1 MPAMMPTWTATW
13 AINEVP
19 GGCEVIRDGRPVG
32 IGGCRDVDEAVETIR
47 QHDLYEAGDLIVRRR
62 AGQEREVDMSAY
74 HSLSAG

>member
-1 MPAMMPTWTATW
+1 MPAWTATW

-32 IGGCRDVDEAVETIR
+32 IGSCNDVDDAVDRIR
-47 QHDLYEAGDLIVRRR
+47 QHRLYEARDHIVRRR
-62 AGQEREVDMSAY
+62 DGQEREVGPSAY

>member
-1 MPAMMPTWTATW
+1 MPAWTATW

-32 IGGCRDVDEAVETIR
+32 IGSCDDVDDAVDRIR
-47 QHDLYEAGDLIVRRR
+47 QHHLYEARDHIVRRR
-62 AGQEREVDMSAY
+62 DGQEREVGPSAY

>member
-1 MPAMMPTWTATW
+1 MPAWIATW

-32 IGGCRDVDEAVETIR
+32 IESCDDVDEAVDRIR
-47 QHDLYEAGDLIVRRR
+47 RHRLYEARDHIVRRSG
-62 AGQEREVDMSAY
+62 GQEQEVDPSAS

>member
-1 MPAMMPTWTATW
+1 MPAWTATW

-32 IGGCRDVDEAVETIR
+32 IGSCDDVDDAVDRIR
-47 QHDLYEAGDLIVRRR
+47 QHRLYEDRDHIVRRR
-62 AGQEREVDMSAY
+62 DGQEREVGPSAY

>member
-1 MPAMMPTWTATW
+1 MPAWIATW

-32 IGGCRDVDEAVETIR
+32 IGSCDDVDDAVDRIR
-47 QHDLYEAGDLIVRRR
+47 HHSLYQTGDHIVRRGN
-62 AGQEREVDMSAY
+62 GQEREVDLSAS